1 VIRLAEKKKT
11 EEIRFTK
18 EQIVNSQKYKDKND
32 LVNALLKDGQLYSI
46 KEVDELIEKFLKG
59 KVR

>member
-1 VIRLAEKKKT
+1 MIRLAEKKKT